1 MRWTHQY
8 TTSSTGQGIHLWNWK
23 EARHV
28 NETLQLERISR
39 TAPGLRHGSQRNP
52 QGRPKILTMLYQ
64 VSAKHWKEVEEL
76 MSVGGFAHGTVHVC
90 RIGLHHCCGR
100 ILQAGAVSQDTILEV
115 AICLHAIIFHCA
127 IWLGSYGVT
136 SLETMVR
143 AFALADEYDEMARL
157 LLCTGCS
164 SLFKHS
170 QSDAPSLQ
178 AKLFVMAKGRSRLHW
193 IGELGRTSDH
203 LNAPPREDHDY

>member
-1 MRWTHQY
+1 
-8 TTSSTGQGIHLWNWK
+8 
-23 EARHV
+23 
-28 NETLQLERISR
+28 
-39 TAPGLRHGSQRNP
+39 
-52 QGRPKILTMLYQ
+52 
-64 VSAKHWKEVEEL
+64 

-143 AFALADEYDEMARL
+143 AFALADEHDEMARL
-157 LLCTGCS
+157 AALHRMLVLVQAQLIRRTIVAGKIVCHGQRTLTVALDRRARKDFRPPQCT
-164 SLFKHS
+164 
-170 QSDAPSLQ
+170 
-178 AKLFVMAKGRSRLHW
+178 
-193 IGELGRTSDH
+193 T
-203 LNAPPREDHDY
+203 